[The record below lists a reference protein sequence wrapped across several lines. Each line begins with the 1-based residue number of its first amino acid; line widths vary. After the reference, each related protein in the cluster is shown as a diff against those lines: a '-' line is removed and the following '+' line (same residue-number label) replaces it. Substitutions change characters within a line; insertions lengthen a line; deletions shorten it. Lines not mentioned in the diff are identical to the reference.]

1 MKFTVEK
8 NSLKKMLA
16 FVTNVVENRNTIPIL
31 ANVSLRATD
40 GKLFLKATDLDIEIS
55 GVIDAETDG
64 VCETTVPARVLSG
77 IVGKLSGS
85 SVAFA
90 LEPDGS
96 RISIKAGAS
105 RFQLSCLPA
114 DDYPNL
120 SVGIMPCKFE
130 LPQLEMAKLLEKTRF
145 AISTDETRYYL
156 NGVYLHAQD
165 TPNGLCLRAV
175 ATDGHRLALM
185 DVMAPDGV
193 ANMPGIILPRK
204 AVHELGKL
212 LSDQNGMVAVELS
225 VGKIRFTVG
234 NVVFTSKLIDGTFPD
249 YMRVIPQNNDKTV
262 IVPKAEFGAAI
273 DRVAVLAATTKSRG
287 VKIQAENGCV
297 TISVDN
303 GDAGSAMEKLDAEYQ
318 GAPMEA
324 GFNSGYLLEIVGAL
338 GGDFAQLRMLDS
350 AAPMVIQTSED
361 SPELYVLMPMR
372 V

>member
-1 MKFTVEK
+1 MRFSVEK

-16 FVTNVVENRNTIPIL
+16 FVSNVVENRNTIPIL
-31 ANVSLRATD
+31 ANVVIRATD
-40 GKLFLKATDLDIEIS
+40 GQLHLKATDLDIEIS
-55 GVIDAETDG
+55 GVISAETDG
-64 VCETTVPARVLSG
+64 ICETTVPARVLST

-96 RISIKAGAS
+96 KITIKAGAS

-120 SVGIMPCKFE
+120 GVGMMPYKFE

-156 NGVYLHAQD
+156 GGIYLHAVD
-165 TPNGLCLRAV
+165 TPDGLCLRSV
-175 ATDGHRLALM
+175 ATDGHRLARM
-185 DVMAPDGV
+185 DIPAPDGV
-193 ANMPGIILPRK
+193 ADMPGIILPRK

-212 LSDQNGMVAVELS
+212 IVDPNGVVAVELS
-225 VGKIRFTVG
+225 TGKIRFTIG

-249 YMRVIPQNNDKTV
+249 YMRVIPQSNDKVLTA
-262 IVPKAEFGAAI
+262 PKAEFSAAL
-273 DRVAVLAATTKSRG
+273 DRVSILASTGKGRA
-287 VKIQAENGCV
+287 VKIETANGSV
-297 TISVDN
+297 MISVDN
-303 GDAGSAMEKLDAEYQ
+303 PDAGSAMENVAAEYQ

-324 GFNSGYLLEIVGAL
+324 GFNAAYLLEIVAAL
-338 GGDFAQLRMLDS
+338 DGDYAQFRLMDG
-350 AAPMVIQTSED
+350 AAPMVVQASEGAAA
-361 SPELYVLMPMR
+361 LYVLMPMR